1 MMKGFKKGVALSAAF
16 VMAATTLTG
25 CGAQKV
31 DGTAT
36 VAVCN
41 EENIS
46 MGLAALYTRMQQA
59 QTFNMYYSYLGTTNV
74 FSQVLNEEAG
84 QTYGEDL
91 KDTSMETIKS
101 LYLLRQHAEE
111 YNVALTEDELAAIT
125 ASADAFMAANDA
137 NALAATGI
145 SKEAVEELLNLYT
158 YQTKMYA
165 AMVADVDTE
174 VSDEEAKQS
183 KVTYVR
189 VGLDGT
195 EEDADGNIIDLTE
208 DEVAAK
214 KELAET
220 ILENVIAAG
229 ANADFDAIAKGV
241 DETLAATSTTYG
253 ADTTTVDASI
263 LAAVEGLADGT
274 VVDKVV
280 ASEDGKSLYIV
291 RFDADLDRTATD
303 SQKQTIIST
312 RQSDDFNAEVEGW
325 MSEVTFELKEDV
337 WNTLKVNDTQIYNL
351 YAPAET
357 AQ

>member
-46 MGLAALYTRMQQA
+46 MGLAAIYTRMQQA

-74 FSQVLNEEAG
+74 FNQVLNEEAG
-84 QTYGEDL
+84 QSYGEDL
-91 KDTSMETIKS
+91 KDSAMEDIKS
-101 LYLLRQHAEE
+101 FYLLRQHAEE
-111 YNVALTEDELAAIT
+111 YNVVLTEEELAAIT
-125 ASADAFMAANDA
+125 TSAAAFMAANDA
-137 NALAATGI
+137 DALAATGVTQE
-145 SKEAVEELLNLYT
+145 SVEELLNLYT

-165 AMVADVDTE
+165 AMIADVNTE

-183 KVTYVR
+183 KVTYVK
-189 VGLDGT
+189 VSLEGT
-195 EEDADGNIIDLTE
+195 DSEGNAVELTADEL
-208 DEVAAK
+208 AAK
-214 KELAET
+214 RELADT
-220 ILENVIAAG
+220 VLANVIAGG
-229 ANADFDAIAKGV
+229 ANADFDAIAKAA
-241 DETLAATSTTYG
+241 DETLSATSTTYG
-253 ADTTTVDASI
+253 ADSVTVDAAV

-280 ASEDGKSLYIV
+280 EDADGKNLYIV
-291 RFDADLDRTATD
+291 RFDADLDRSATD

-312 RQSDDFNAEVEGW
+312 RQSDDFNAEVENW
-325 MSEVTFELKEDV
+325 MKEMTFEVKEDV
-337 WNTLKVNDTQIYNL
+337 WNTLKVNDAQIYNL

-357 AQ
+357 AE